1 MEDVFMISF
10 SNKENF
16 HRFMD
21 IALDEGW
28 ECIVSADCEGVP
40 MVQVSSA
47 AQYGGPVA
55 AWKEQE

>member
-16 HRFMD
+16 HKFME
-21 IALDEGW
+21 IALDECL
-28 ECIVSADCEGVP
+28 ECIVSADCEGIP
-40 MVQVSSA
+40 TVQVSSA

-55 AWKEQE
+55 AWKEQI

>member
-1 MEDVFMISF
+1 MEDVFMVSF

-16 HRFMD
+16 HKFID

-28 ECIVSADCEGVP
+28 ECIVNTDCEGIP